1 MERIKEI
8 DLVSEKE
15 KYLIDFSNLENNL
28 FLNQRSFLSLN
39 KLKDYYN
46 DVSLGMPIMLP
57 IGLKSFDYTN
67 VDDQFEVNIKE
78 FSQKIFLTD
87 NFEYIGVKKYFK
99 YGNIFCTGA
108 KPKEEYFDLINLFQE
123 INIDLQKKNKEFLDK
138 GKKVIAFQTRNI
150 PHLGHEKIIEM
161 LLGKFD
167 YLLINPVIGPKKRGD
182 VKNEILFEV
191 FKYLS
196 EKKYDKRILF
206 YPLCANMFYGGP
218 REAIH
223 HAIIRKQSGFK
234 AFVVG
239 RDHAGAEDNYDPDE
253 ALNLVNEVKDKIG
266 MKIIT
271 HRGSFYDET
280 NNQIVIKDNFNMH
293 NKLLNISGSEFRK
306 SLEKK
311 EIFKFARK
319 DLQDFLFSLNQ
330 DLFY

>member
-1 MERIKEI
+1 M
-8 DLVSEKE
+8 
-15 KYLIDFSNLENNL
+15 
-28 FLNQRSFLSLN
+28 
-39 KLKDYYN
+39 
-46 DVSLGMPIMLP
+46 
-57 IGLKSFDYTN
+57 
-67 VDDQFEVNIKE
+67 
-78 FSQKIFLTD
+78 
-87 NFEYIGVKKYFK
+87 
-99 YGNIFCTGA
+99 
-108 KPKEEYFDLINLFQE
+108 
-123 INIDLQKKNKEFLDK
+123 
-138 GKKVIAFQTRNI
+138 
-150 PHLGHEKIIEM
+150 
-161 LLGKFD
+161 
-167 YLLINPVIGPKKRGD
+167 
-182 VKNEILFEV
+182 
-191 FKYLS
+191 
-196 EKKYDKRILF
+196 
-206 YPLCANMFYGGP
+206 
-218 REAIH
+218 